1 MIKIGE
7 ENNGNV
13 NNNTIVRSF
22 MNDKDVIKA
31 IRKCGTSMT
40 DSKFWS
46 KAALSKAARK
56 AKEKACVHFL
66 TNVPNSKEGW
76 AFINQMKKYLHK
88 GRYSIRLKGRGS
100 RKEHGDQ
107 RGIPIKYAERYS
119 VYIDQKIKDDN
130 HPAYYHSKVWKM
142 KSKLYSLRAEIDEI
156 LK

>member
-1 MIKIGE
+1 M
-7 ENNGNV
+7 
-13 NNNTIVRSF
+13 
-22 MNDKDVIKA
+22 DKDVIKA
-31 IRKCGTSMT
+31 IRNCGTPMT
-40 DSKFWS
+40 HSKFWS

-100 RKEHGDQ
+100 RKEHGNQ
-107 RGIPIKYAERYS
+107 SFIPLPHAEHYS
-119 VYIDQKIKDDN
+119 VYIDNKIKDSN
-130 HPAYYHSKVWKM
+130 HPDFLQTKMWKM
-142 KSKLYSLRAEIDEI
+142 KSKLYSLRAEIDEL

>member
-1 MIKIGE
+1 
-7 ENNGNV
+7 
-13 NNNTIVRSF
+13 

-31 IRKCGTSMT
+31 IRNCGTPMPH
-40 DSKFWS
+40 SKFWS

-56 AKEKACVHFL
+56 AKADNCVHFL

-119 VYIDQKIKDDN
+119 IYIDHKIMDGN
-130 HPAYYHSKVWKM
+130 NPAF
-142 KSKLYSLRAEIDEI
+142 YSLQEYKTRQKLRDIRFQIDEL